1 VVVVLPALL
10 CAGHIFGIWP
20 MGLVQRLD
28 GWLHDQAMQIA
39 APHTPDPRVVI
50 VAIDENSL
58 ADWGRWPWP
67 RQRIAEL
74 LDALFEQQG
83 VAVVGFDMVFAESD
97 PGDPRL
103 ALAMTN
109 RSVVLGQYFT
119 NEPGARRTGALG
131 ARLPGDP
138 VQPSLGNVWTQ
149 WNAYG
154 ANQPVLTS
162 AAASSGH
169 FNALLDPDGV
179 VRSLP
184 AVVEHAGQW
193 HEALSLGIYRRW
205 KKMQAWQVQT
215 MPWGA
220 GQAVEALVPVEP
232 DKPTVTVGERAGLVV
247 PFRGGPGQVF
257 EQISASDVAKGRLKP
272 QQLAGAVVLVG
283 ATAPGL
289 MDRQSTPMGINV
301 PGVEIHAH
309 MVSALMDGRV
319 WVRPVFAPMVLSA
332 VLLVMALTAWVA
344 LPRLGWRGTWLLGA
358 GGLGVLLGGAL
369 LAWQQWGWVMPVAAL
384 LLMVL
389 LMLMFKLAWGFALE
403 AQARRGVW
411 QSLRAYFPAQRWE
424 VMRQA
429 TDRPVQAPLVERELT
444 VMFCDWQGF
453 TTLAERVTPQRLQVL
468 LNHVLSDI
476 SDAIEAQSGTVDK
489 YMGDCVMAFWG
500 APKVN
505 AHHARDAVRAAQRII
520 TLMNSKTAHMN
531 FPELLGLRVTIG
543 IHTGTVLVGDM
554 GSSQRQSYTVV
565 GDAVNVAARL
575 QTQCAAQG
583 VQVLVSGVTAQ
594 QNPLVEWTPLGELRL
609 NGRQQAVAIYTPT
622 VINQPER
629 RP

>member
-1 VVVVLPALL
+1 
-10 CAGHIFGIWP
+10 

-28 GWLHDQAMQIA
+28 GWMHDQAMQIA

-131 ARLPGDP
+131 DRLPGDP

-358 GGLGVLLGGAL
+358 GG
-369 LAWQQWGWVMPVAAL
+369 
-384 LLMVL
+384 
-389 LMLMFKLAWGFALE
+389 
-403 AQARRGVW
+403 
-411 QSLRAYFPAQRWE
+411 
-424 VMRQA
+424 
-429 TDRPVQAPLVERELT
+429 
-444 VMFCDWQGF
+444 
-453 TTLAERVTPQRLQVL
+453 
-468 LNHVLSDI
+468 
-476 SDAIEAQSGTVDK
+476 
-489 YMGDCVMAFWG
+489 
-500 APKVN
+500 
-505 AHHARDAVRAAQRII
+505 
-520 TLMNSKTAHMN
+520 
-531 FPELLGLRVTIG
+531 
-543 IHTGTVLVGDM
+543 
-554 GSSQRQSYTVV
+554 
-565 GDAVNVAARL
+565 
-575 QTQCAAQG
+575 
-583 VQVLVSGVTAQ
+583 
-594 QNPLVEWTPLGELRL
+594 
-609 NGRQQAVAIYTPT
+609 
-622 VINQPER
+622 
-629 RP
+629 